1 LLHKFLPDCPVA
13 DDTVTLTW
21 ELAANAC
28 RHSRSRYERGLG
40 DAWLWSGP
48 CGGAY
53 SDPKPRRWPWDA
65 AS

>member
-1 LLHKFLPDCPVA
+1 MLHKFLPDCPVA

-40 DAWLWSGP
+40 DA
-48 CGGAY
+48 
-53 SDPKPRRWPWDA
+53 
-65 AS
+65 